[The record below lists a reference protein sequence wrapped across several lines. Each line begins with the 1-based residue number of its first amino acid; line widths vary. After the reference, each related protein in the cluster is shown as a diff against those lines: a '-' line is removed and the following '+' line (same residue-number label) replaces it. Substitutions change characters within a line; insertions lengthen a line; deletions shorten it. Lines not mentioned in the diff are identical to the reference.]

1 MGDSITTDMDAA
13 VAFTGANE
21 TAAEDLSQV
30 VMGNDRYI
38 PLMLLSTMSSLLSIF
53 GSSCIIYLSS
63 RPVSRRKIFQRLLF
77 SLSMADLV
85 SSTACLMMPL
95 AVPEYLGYF
104 AAVGNHK
111 TCAAAGFFMLVADK
125 AGCCYNAY
133 ISLQF
138 LLVVKWRYKES
149 DFTVT
154 QAIVGH
160 AVALLVPTAIDIAA
174 VATQSINPS
183 RVYNNV
189 CVYDVSPWGC
199 AVDGDEDCTRSN
211 LVAEGWFMRVTFGF
225 YTLIAFVG
233 FAATFMV
240 WLTVRGTVRKSNAY
254 RFENQAKESIV
265 KQQHPVRE
273 SQATDSA
280 REGSSSTRPID
291 PDFTEDPSTR
301 SSTAPR
307 RGSMMRSSSTDAAG
321 NKAKV
326 DFLKEIR
333 DQSILYSLVYL
344 NAFTWPVVSVILAS
358 AYSESEH
365 GSMHLDPGIYAFDVL
380 SRILFPLQGFLNF
393 FVYTRMTRR
402 QWRRAK
408 PDKSIFWIYRRVL
421 SMEPVPTPTRS
432 RTRTRSPPAIPR
444 VEKDDDSESVG
455 RGRLDAII
463 VEDINEST
471 LENTM

>member
-1 MGDSITTDMDAA
+1 MGDSNITDMDAA
-13 VAFTGANE
+13 VAFIGANE
-21 TAAEDLSQV
+21 TVIVEDLSQV

-63 RPVSRRKIFQRLLF
+63 RPASRRKIFQRLLF

-133 ISLQF
+133 ISLHF
-138 LLVVKWRYKES
+138 LLVVKWRFKES
-149 DFTVT
+149 DFTAT
-154 QAIVGH
+154 QATVCH
-160 AVALLVPTAIDIAA
+160 AVALLIPTAIDIAA

-199 AVDGDEDCTRSN
+199 AIDGDEDCTRSN

-225 YTLIAFVG
+225 YTLVAFVG

-240 WLTVRGTVRKSNAY
+240 WLTVRKTVRKSNAY
-254 RFENQAKESIV
+254 RFENRARESTV
-265 KQQHPVRE
+265 AQQQQVRE
-273 SQATDSA
+273 SQATDTV
-280 REGSSSTRPID
+280 RDGSSTIRPVEPDIITD
-291 PDFTEDPSTR
+291 PGTR
-301 SSTAPR
+301 SSTASR
-307 RGSMMRSSSTDAAG
+307 RGSSMRSLSTNASRS
-321 NKAKV
+321 KSKL
-326 DFLKEIR
+326 DFLTEIR
-333 DQSILYSLVYL
+333 DQSILYSLIYL

-365 GSMHLDPGIYAFDVL
+365 GSMHLDSGIYAFDVL

-402 QWRRAK
+402 QWRRAE

-421 SMEPVPTPTRS
+421 SMEPVPTPKRS
-432 RTRTRSPPAIPR
+432 RTRARSPPAISR
-444 VEKDDDSESVG
+444 AHKDDSSESIG
-455 RGRLDAII
+455 RDRRDAII
-463 VEDINEST
+463 VED
-471 LENTM
+471 